1 MSTNAPQIITKL
13 LNQHRPGTAYLASW
27 LESQGISREL
37 QHSYLRSGWLESLGT
52 GAFCRTGDEVTW
64 LGAVAT
70 LQAQGKA
77 PIYPG
82 ALTALALHGMA
93 HYARLGEERVFLF
106 SPPRTT
112 LPAWFRNRDWGV
124 PVSHHKSSMLPPKL
138 GIQEYNAG
146 AFSVQLSSPERAV
159 LECLYLAPSE
169 VDLAEMRD
177 LFTGLAGLRPK
188 RLQQLLEVC
197 GSIKAKRLL
206 FYLADLAE
214 SPWRQFLDRS
224 QIDLGQGHRR
234 LVERGVYVAE
244 YKLTVPREVAKP

>member
-1 MSTNAPQIITKL
+1 MSTNSTQKITKF
-13 LNQHRPGTAYLASW
+13 LNQHRPGTAYLAGW
-27 LESQGISREL
+27 LEREGVSREL

-70 LQAQGKA
+70 LQTQAEA
-77 PIYPG
+77 PIFPG

-93 HYARLGEERVFLF
+93 HYPRLGTEKVFLF

-112 LPAWFRNRDWGV
+112 LPAWFSKRDWGV
-124 PVSHHKSSMLPPKL
+124 SISHHKSSLLPTEL
-138 GIQEYNAG
+138 GLQQHDAG
-146 AFSVQLSSPERAV
+146 NFTVCLSSPERAV
-159 LECLYLAPSE
+159 LECLHLSPNE

-177 LFTGLAGLRPK
+177 LFVGLAGLRPK
-188 RLQQLLEVC
+188 LLQQLLESCSSV
-197 GSIKAKRLL
+197 KAKRLL

-224 QIDLGQGHRR
+224 KIDLGQGHRR
-234 LVERGVYVAE
+234 LVEGGVYVAE
-244 YKLTVPREVAKP
+244 YKLTVPREVASP